1 VPREGEN
8 NMLGFISELTIEQLL
23 AALAAGTS
31 RKITA
36 VHIHHTWRPT
46 AGQWRG
52 KKTVEAMRRVHM
64 EERGWNDIAQHLTI
78 GPDGSLWSGR
88 ALAAAPASAIGHNG
102 NANEGPFMIEMAGDF
117 DIGGDPFCPPQSTSA
132 YRVVGLLCLYFS
144 LRAQDVRFH
153 REFNAAKSCPG
164 TQLALEP
171 FRAEVVKEM
180 AARKK
185 DYDSWKKSRSTH
197 LPSVYAGVAP
207 RARGAV
213 ALGPEADAELTYD
226 TRAGADWTDVA
237 SRGFFDPTPTPSERE
252 VFNRHVINLSM
263 GRLSDTGIVKSS
275 PASLDALIGHIEA
288 WATTQT
294 NPRVA
299 FYAHGGLVSE
309 KKALYEI
316 VLPQSKWWL
325 DNGVYPIFFVWE
337 TGLFEVLGRQVPLDN
352 AERGLKEV
360 ILESTFGRIGREAWD
375 KMKDSAQYSS
385 QEATADRFQGGAN
398 IFADKLIAWLSKPAT
413 PALSLHA
420 VGHSA
425 GSIFLG
431 HWLPMFIEKAK
442 RAKLKKPITT
452 LSLLAPACTSV
463 FFKEKLLPPIQAK
476 EIASFAEFTMMVAA
490 ERADTLIGIYQGSL
504 LYFVRNACER
514 ECPPLLGLEE
524 SVRGDAALLQFFALS
539 GGVPQADLVFSPTT
553 TNSGRFASQA
563 LTHGDFDNDPA
574 TMNSVLRRILNLADE
589 VALPDAMTALD
600 TTRAAALS
608 PARGI
613 ASAGARSSGQV
624 FALCIGIDNYPDK
637 PLTGC
642 VADAKL
648 WAETL
653 QARGAIIHAMLLNAA
668 ATKRGIIDAWQAVC
682 ARAKPGD
689 TVVIQYAGHGTQ
701 VPDLSGDE
709 TDRLD
714 EAWVPYDYDSGNA
727 LVDDEIGGL
736 IDNHTPHGVS
746 LVLITD
752 CCNSGSNTRAKSTT
766 LDKNSRSRLLRLED
780 KPAFVQKFI
789 KTSARW
795 SRELHAR
802 GNGEPGREIH
812 FAGCQ
817 DEQSSFESDGH
828 GAFTLAAVSALNALP
843 EGGRFADWDRVI
855 REKFATNGPQVPN
868 FKALP
873 SDAKRAVFS
882 NYFAPHSGTISSGS
896 EMARVLSKL
905 SALEVQVAAVKATL
919 DKLV

>member
-1 VPREGEN
+1 
-8 NMLGFISELTIEQLL
+8 MLGFISELTIEQLL

-36 VHIHHTWRPT
+36 VHIHHTWKPT

-52 KKTVEAMRRVHM
+52 KQTVEAMRRVHM

-102 NANEGPFMIEMAGDF
+102 NASEGPFMIEMVGDF
-117 DIGGDPFCPPQSTSA
+117 DIGRDPFCAPQSTLA
-132 YRVVGLLCLYFS
+132 YRVVALLCLHFS

-164 TQLALEP
+164 NQLTLEP
-171 FRAEVVKEM
+171 FRSEVAKEM

-185 DYDSWKKSRSTH
+185 DYDSWKKSRSAP
-197 LPSVYAGVAP
+197 LPAVYAGVVA
-207 RARGAV
+207 RARAV
-213 ALGPEADAELTYD
+213 ASLAPEIDAEPAYD
-226 TRAGADWTDVA
+226 ERAAADWSEAA
-237 SRGFFDPTPTPSERE
+237 SRDFFDPTPTPAERAI
-252 VFNRHVINLSM
+252 FDRHVVNLSM

-275 PASLDALIGHIEA
+275 PASLDALIGHLDA
-288 WATTQT
+288 WATAHT
-294 NPRVA
+294 NPRVM
-299 FYAHGGLVSE
+299 FFAHGGLVSE
-309 KKALYEI
+309 KSALYKI
-316 VLPQSKWWL
+316 VLLQARWWL

-337 TGLFEVLGRQVPLDN
+337 TGLFEVLGRHVQLDN

-375 KMKDSAQYSS
+375 KMKDGAQYSS
-385 QEATADRFQGGAN
+385 QEAATDRFQGGAN
-398 IFADKLIAWLSKPAT
+398 LFADKLIAWLSKPAT

-431 HWLPMFIEKAK
+431 YWLPMFIEKSK

-452 LSLLAPACTSV
+452 LNLLAPACTSV

-476 EIASFAEFTMMVAA
+476 EITSFAEFTMMGAA
-490 ERADTLIGIYQGSL
+490 EQADTLIGIYQGSL

-524 SVRGDAALLQFFALS
+524 SVRGDAALIQFFALS

-553 TNSGRFASQA
+553 TSTGRFASRA

-589 VALPDAMTALD
+589 IALPEAMTALD
-600 TTRAAALS
+600 TTRAAAQS
-608 PARGI
+608 PVRGI
-613 ASAGARSSGQV
+613 AGAGARSSSKV
-624 FALCIGIDNYPDK
+624 FALCIGIDDYPDK

-653 QARGAIIHAMLLNAA
+653 QARGAIVHTTLFNAA
-668 ATKRGIIDAWQAVC
+668 ATKRGIIDAWQAIC
-682 ARAKPGD
+682 ARAKSGD

-709 TDRLD
+709 SDRLD

-736 IDNHTPHGVS
+736 IDTQTPDGVS

-752 CCNSGSNTRAKSTT
+752 CCNSASNTRAKSAT
-766 LDKNSRSRLLRLED
+766 LAKNSRSRFLRLDD
-780 KPAFVQKFI
+780 KPAFVEKFT
-789 KTSARW
+789 KTNARW
-795 SRELHAR
+795 SRELRAR
-802 GNGEPGREIH
+802 GDGEPEREIH

-817 DEQSSFESDGH
+817 DHQSSFEENGH
-828 GAFTLAAVSALNALP
+828 GAYTLAAVAALNALP
-843 EGGRFADWDRVI
+843 AGGRYADWDQAI
-855 REKFATNGPQVPN
+855 REKFAISGPQVPN

-873 SDAKRAVFS
+873 SDAQRAVFS
-882 NYFAPHSGTISSGS
+882 NDSAAHGGS
-896 EMARVLSKL
+896 VSNGNELARVLSKL
-905 SALEVQVAAVKATL
+905 NALEAQVAEIIATL
-919 DKLV
+919 DRLV